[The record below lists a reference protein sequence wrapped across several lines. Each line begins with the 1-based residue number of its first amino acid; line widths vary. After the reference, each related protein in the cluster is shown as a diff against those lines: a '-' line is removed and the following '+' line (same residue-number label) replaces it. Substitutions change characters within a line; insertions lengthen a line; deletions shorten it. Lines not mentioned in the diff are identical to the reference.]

1 MVRYGITKEDEH
13 HNMKTRRQIDADAA
27 MSEDEEAQVFTFN
40 GQNYN
45 TYQGM
50 VDAKRKRNRDKLAS
64 SGLLEAKAA
73 VDRLPVPQVIT
84 PNPPRSI
91 NNKRNNQKKV
101 YSGPVRRSGRLSS
114 QAKPDYKDITS
125 LNEKQIGGSRK
136 RSHDDVAY
144 NDLDTAEDTKTDV
157 STIAKRVPTYTKSK
171 PGVPA
176 PHSVRSVN
184 LNVDKLI
191 LGKSGLLGEMV
202 ENTGKEHVINQS
214 FSLSATPYD
223 QERLANTKL
232 SFNKYCGV
240 QEWSNCVF
248 LWVNLATSDSPN
260 DFLLNGRQITWFGG
274 SRMHDESPV
283 IHKLIQYGQD
293 AMIKKDDS
301 KIILWC
307 RRYQTENKKF
317 TPYVCLGRLGYES
330 HIPGSSPLSFVWNL
344 LDCDG
349 LKHHEDSAVR
359 ERFDLFSK

>member
-1 MVRYGITKEDEH
+1 MNNNTANNEEDSNPYLAMRKAKIARNQRRLKEL
-13 HNMKTRRQIDADAA
+13 
-27 MSEDEEAQVFTFN
+27 
-40 GQNYN
+40 G
-45 TYQGM
+45 
-50 VDAKRKRNRDKLAS
+50 LA
-64 SGLLEAKAA
+64 
-73 VDRLPVPQVIT
+73 LPVPQVIT
-84 PNPPRSI
+84 PNPPRS
-91 NNKRNNQKKV
+91 NDNKRNNQRKV

-114 QAKPDYKDITS
+114 QTKPDYKDGTL

-144 NDLDTAEDTKTDV
+144 NDLDTADDTKTDD
-157 STIAKRVPTYTKSK
+157 STIAKPKRVPYTKSK
-171 PGVPA
+171 PGAPA

-191 LGKSGLLGEMV
+191 LGKSGLLGKMV
-202 ENTGKEHVINQS
+202 EYTGKEHVINQC

-223 QERLANTKL
+223 QERLINTKL

-260 DFLLNGRQITWFGG
+260 DFLLDGRQITWFGG

-293 AMIKKDDS
+293 AMVKKDDS

-344 LDCDG
+344 LDYGG
-349 LKHHEDSAVR
+349 LKNHEDSAVR
-359 ERFDLFSK
+359 DRFDLFRK

>member
-1 MVRYGITKEDEH
+1 MNNNTTDNEESNPYLAMRKAKIARNQRRLKEL
-13 HNMKTRRQIDADAA
+13 
-27 MSEDEEAQVFTFN
+27 
-40 GQNYN
+40 G
-45 TYQGM
+45 
-50 VDAKRKRNRDKLAS
+50 LA
-64 SGLLEAKAA
+64 
-73 VDRLPVPQVIT
+73 LPAPQVIT
-84 PNPPRSI
+84 PNPPRS
-91 NNKRNNQKKV
+91 NDNKRNNQRKV

-114 QAKPDYKDITS
+114 QPKPDYKDVTL
-125 LNEKQIGGSRK
+125 LNEKQISGRK
-136 RSHDDVAY
+136 RSHDNAAY
-144 NDLDTAEDTKTDV
+144 NDLDMADDTKTDV
-157 STIAKRVPTYTKSK
+157 STIAKPKRVPTYTKSK

-176 PHSVRSVN
+176 HNSVRSIN
-184 LNVDKLI
+184 LNVDTLI
-191 LGKSGLLGEMV
+191 LGTTGLLGEMV

-223 QERLANTKL
+223 QARLANTKL

-248 LWVNLATSDSPN
+248 LWVNLATADSPN

-283 IHKLIQYGQD
+283 IHKLIQYGQE

-344 LDCDG
+344 LDYDG
-349 LKHHEDSAVR
+349 LKHHDDSAVR
-359 ERFDLFSK
+359 ERFNLFSK

>member
-1 MVRYGITKEDEH
+1 MNNDTTDNEDEDS
-13 HNMKTRRQIDADAA
+13 NPYLAMRKAKIARNQRRLK
-27 MSEDEEAQVFTFN
+27 EL
-40 GQNYN
+40 G
-45 TYQGM
+45 
-50 VDAKRKRNRDKLAS
+50 LA
-64 SGLLEAKAA
+64 
-73 VDRLPVPQVIT
+73 LPVPQVIT
-84 PNPPRSI
+84 PNPPRST
-91 NNKRNNQKKV
+91 NKRNSQQRKV
-101 YSGPVRRSGRLSS
+101 YTGPVRRSGRLSS
-114 QAKPDYKDITS
+114 QAKPDYKDVTL
-125 LNEKQIGGSRK
+125 LNEKQISGRK
-136 RSHDDVAY
+136 RSHDDVAC
-144 NDLDTAEDTKTDV
+144 NDLDVHDNSTDI
-157 STIAKRVPTYTKSK
+157 STIAKPKRVPTYTKSK

-176 PHSVRSVN
+176 PNSVRSIN
-184 LNVDKLI
+184 LNVNKLV
-191 LGKSGLLGEMV
+191 LGTTGLLGEMV

-248 LWVNLATSDSPN
+248 LWVNLATADSPN
-260 DFLLNGRQITWFGG
+260 DFLLDGRQITWFGG

-283 IHKLIQYGQD
+283 IHKLIQYGKD

-344 LDCDG
+344 LDYGG

-359 ERFDLFSK
+359 DRFDLFRK

>member
-1 MVRYGITKEDEH
+1 MNNDTADNEEEDSNPYLAMRKAKIARNQRRLKEL
-13 HNMKTRRQIDADAA
+13 
-27 MSEDEEAQVFTFN
+27 
-40 GQNYN
+40 G
-45 TYQGM
+45 
-50 VDAKRKRNRDKLAS
+50 LA
-64 SGLLEAKAA
+64 
-73 VDRLPVPQVIT
+73 LPVPQVIT
-84 PNPPRSI
+84 PNPPRS
-91 NNKRNNQKKV
+91 NDNKRNNQRKV

-114 QAKPDYKDITS
+114 QTKPDYKDVTL

-157 STIAKRVPTYTKSK
+157 STIAKRVPKDTKSK
-171 PGVPA
+171 PGVVPA
-176 PHSVRSVN
+176 APNSVRSINLDVN
-184 LNVDKLI
+184 KLV
-191 LGKSGLLGEMV
+191 LGTTGLLGKMV

-260 DFLLNGRQITWFGG
+260 DFLLDGRQITWFGG

-283 IHKLIQYGQD
+283 IHKLIQYGKD

-344 LDCDG
+344 LDYDG
-349 LKHHEDSAVR
+349 LKHNDDSAVR
-359 ERFDLFSK
+359 ERFNLFSK